1 MTTTTAMAHGIDR
14 PRAALGE
21 LVYRFEGR
29 LADLYP
35 VGGFPEGIRFHNR
48 FSGTVV
54 AGPFTGATISGTDL
68 FLLRPDGVGE
78 IWAPEVID
86 DGTHRLAV
94 DVRGYVLPPPGAPVL
109 PLDAMLRPD
118 FEMADVPLRVTGS
131 ALVRTAAPEYAYL
144 NRTTVVIEGHVNL
157 ASGELVVE
165 ARAVER
171 ACD

>member
-1 MTTTTAMAHGIDR
+1 MTTTAMAHGIDR

-21 LVYRFEGR
+21 LVYRFEGT

-35 VGGFPEGIRFHNR
+35 IGGFPEGIRFHAR

-54 AGPFTGATISGTDL
+54 AGPFTGATISGPDL
-68 FLLRPDGVGE
+68 FLLP
-78 IWAPEVID
+78 
-86 DGTHRLAV
+86 
-94 DVRGYVLPPPGAPVL
+94 
-109 PLDAMLRPD
+109 
-118 FEMADVPLRVTGS
+118 
-131 ALVRTAAPEYAYL
+131 APEYAYL

-165 ARAVER
+165 APAVER